1 MHKYQLMRS
10 YMADSSERRLKTPET
25 ISQEIGR
32 RLEQLRLSRNIT
44 QAQLAQDA
52 GISERTL
59 RRLESGDNPT
69 LDSLIR
75 VLTSLKIQQNVDLLV
90 PDPRIRP
97 IERVRTKGVERQRS
111 SSTKPTKK
119 TKQWEWETKS

>member
-1 MHKYQLMRS
+1 
-10 YMADSSERRLKTPET
+10 MADNKQIHAKSPEL
-25 ISQEIGR
+25 ISREIGQK
-32 RLEQLRLSRNIT
+32 LERLRLSRNIT

-75 VLTSLKIQQNVDLLV
+75 VLISLKIQQNVDLLV

-97 IERVRTKGVERQRS
+97 IERVRTKGPERQRS
-111 SSTKPTKK
+111 SSTKAPKK
-119 TKQWEWETKS
+119 TKQWEWGTKG

>member
-1 MHKYQLMRS
+1 
-10 YMADSSERRLKTPET
+10 MADSSQMRLKTPET

-44 QAQLAQDA
+44 QAELAQDA

-75 VLTSLKIQQNVDLLV
+75 VLISLKIQQNINLLV

-97 IERVRTKGVERQRS
+97 IERVKTKGAERQRS
-111 SSTKPTKK
+111 SSTKLTKK
-119 TKQWEWETKS
+119 TKQWEWGTKS

>member
-1 MHKYQLMRS
+1 
-10 YMADSSERRLKTPET
+10 MADNRQMSAKTPET
-25 ISQEIGR
+25 ISRDIGGK
-32 RLEQLRLSRNIT
+32 LERLRLSRNIT
-44 QAQLAQDA
+44 QAALAQDA

-75 VLTSLKIQQNVDLLV
+75 VLISLKIPQNIDVLV
-90 PDPRIRP
+90 PDPRVRP

-119 TKQWEWETKS
+119 TKQWEWGAKK

>member
-1 MHKYQLMRS
+1 
-10 YMADSSERRLKTPET
+10 MADNGKISLQTPEM

-44 QAQLAQDA
+44 QAQLALDS

-75 VLTSLKIQQNVDLLV
+75 VLTALRIQQNINLLV

-97 IERVRTKGVERQRS
+97 IERVRNKGAERQRS
-111 SSTKPTKK
+111 SSTKSSK
-119 TKQWEWETKS
+119 TINPWEWGTKR

>member
-1 MHKYQLMRS
+1 
-10 YMADSSERRLKTPET
+10 MADNRQTRLRTPES
-25 ISQEIGR
+25 ISQEIGQK
-32 RLEQLRLSRNIT
+32 LERLRLSRNIT
-44 QAQLAQDA
+44 QAALAQDA

-75 VLTSLKIQQNVDLLV
+75 VLISLKIQQNVDLLV
-90 PDPRIRP
+90 PDPRVRP
-97 IERVRTKGVERQRS
+97 IERVRTKGGERQRS

-119 TKQWEWETKS
+119 TKQWEWGTKS